1 MIHSENKA
9 ADAPKSDNLRDGMSV
24 NSSKNALDESIF
36 EQERHKHA
44 SNRLNR
50 MSTHPDEHCGCA
62 FCTAVN
68 AGPALPVVSLN
79 KERVKLI
86 FFLQE
91 IASILKPPRGG
102 QIVLHF
108 LNKCTEHGRNKT
120 ERSGKEY
127 YRFSVPVFHNLRR
140 NNLEGRLKPE
150 PTRGET
156 ACLSLCAF
164 H

>member
-1 MIHSENKA
+1 MHSTNQYLNK
-9 ADAPKSDNLRDGMSV
+9 SGIN
-24 NSSKNALDESIF
+24 
-36 EQERHKHA
+36 
-44 SNRLNR
+44 
-50 MSTHPDEHCGCA
+50 THPTGSIECRRIRMNIADVHFA
-62 FCTAVN
+62 R
-68 AGPALPVVSLN
+68 PSMPVVSLN

-91 IASILKPPRGG
+91 IASIIHGFSLLKPPRGG